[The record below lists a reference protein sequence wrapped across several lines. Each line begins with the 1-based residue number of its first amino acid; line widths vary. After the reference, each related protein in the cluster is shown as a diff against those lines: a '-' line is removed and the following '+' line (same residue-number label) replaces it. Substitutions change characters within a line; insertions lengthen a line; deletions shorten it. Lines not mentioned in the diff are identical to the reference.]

1 MKRINQTTLPVVIVF
16 FSILSGQQDKYDP
29 ETGKPLTE
37 EPQVQYDPET
47 GEIIQGTAS
56 APPGIS
62 KVVVKVLK
70 KHGGAIQGKI
80 PPIEAGREK
89 VTLLLTNG
97 DRLIGELIDGTP
109 DHIILKTQFGTQ
121 KINRSNISA
130 IKEGTFTEAEVEPY
144 KKELS
149 HDEIIFQA
157 KETAKRMHKKGSHQ
171 IVGAGSC
178 LLGMIGVPAA
188 ILYVESGVLSTLNP
202 WDPVYIELD
211 SGQKVV
217 YENAYKNEEKKLRR
231 KGVYYT
237 QLGCVAIVI
246 IFIYLIEVVDFNPV
260 G

>member
-62 KVVVKVLK
+62 KIAPGWK
-70 KHGGAIQGKI
+70 
-80 PPIEAGREK
+80 K
-89 VTLLLTNG
+89 VTVLLTNG

-157 KETAKRMHKKGSHQ
+157 KETAKRMHNKGSHQ

-178 LLGMIGVPAA
+178 LLGIILVPAA
-188 ILYVESGVLSTLNP
+188 ILYVESGVLSTLDP
-202 WDPVYIELD
+202 YDPVYIELD

-237 QLGCVAIVI
+237 QMGCVAILTL
-246 IFIYLIEVVDFNPV
+246 LIWFDSLFVF
-260 G
+260 

>member
-1 MKRINQTTLPVVIVF
+1 MPVVIVF

-144 KKELS
+144 K
-149 HDEIIFQA
+149 
-157 KETAKRMHKKGSHQ
+157 
-171 IVGAGSC
+171 
-178 LLGMIGVPAA
+178 
-188 ILYVESGVLSTLNP
+188 
-202 WDPVYIELD
+202 
-211 SGQKVV
+211 
-217 YENAYKNEEKKLRR
+217 
-231 KGVYYT
+231 
-237 QLGCVAIVI
+237 
-246 IFIYLIEVVDFNPV
+246 
-260 G
+260 

>member
-1 MKRINQTTLPVVIVF
+1 LPVVIVF
-16 FSILSGQQDKYDP
+16 FSILSGQQVRYDQ
-29 ETGKPLTE
+29 ETGEPLTE
-37 EPQVQYDPET
+37 EPRVQYDPET
-47 GEIIQGTAS
+47 GEIIQDTS
-56 APPGIS
+56 SVPPGW
-62 KVVVKVLK
+62 K
-70 KHGGAIQGKI
+70 
-80 PPIEAGREK
+80 K
-89 VTLLLTNG
+89 VTVLLING
-97 DRLIGELIDGTP
+97 DRLIGELVDGTP
-109 DHIILKTQFGTQ
+109 DHILLKTQFGTQ

-178 LLGMIGVPAA
+178 LLGTIGVPAA
-188 ILYVESGVLSTLNP
+188 ILYVESGVLSTLDP
-202 WDPVYIELD
+202 YDPVFIELD

-217 YENAYKNEEKKLRR
+217 YEGAYKNEEKKLRR

>member
-29 ETGKPLTE
+29 ETGKPFTE

-62 KVVVKVLK
+62 K
-70 KHGGAIQGKI
+70 
-80 PPIEAGREK
+80 IEASRKK

-97 DRLIGELIDGTP
+97 DRLIGELVDGTP
-109 DHIILKTQFGTQ
+109 DHILLKTQFGNQ

-178 LLGMIGVPAA
+178 LLGLILVPAT
-188 ILYVESGVLSTLNP
+188 ILYVESGVLSTLDP
-202 WDPVYIELD
+202 YDPVYIELD

-217 YENAYKNEEKKLRR
+217 YEGAYKNEEKKLRR
-231 KGVYYT
+231 KGVYNT
-237 QLGCVAIVI
+237 QLGCVAIL
-246 IFIYLIEVVDFNPV
+246 IFVSLM
-260 G
+260 GG